1 MPDVHAFVTPSR
13 NAQLEPPLCQAS
25 CKRIVAEVC
34 SLQEDGLSDLAGH
47 RNGVV
52 SGAGQ
57 ALPESDVVEAV
68 LWLGNA
74 FSCSAVIAMAEVSMI
89 A

>member
-1 MPDVHAFVTPSR
+1 MPAVHATFKNT
-13 NAQLEPPLCQAS
+13 QLKPPLCQAS
-25 CKRIVAEVC
+25 CKRNVAEVC
-34 SLQEDGLSDLAGH
+34 SLQEDGLSALEGH

-52 SGAGQ
+52 SVGGQ
-57 ALPESDVVEAV
+57 ALPEVDVLEAV

-74 FSCSAVIAMAEVSMI
+74 FSCSAVEAMAEVSMI